1 MSQSRDQVPRFD
13 ADMDRRYRA
22 ALARARS
29 DRSVVGVDVGFVY
42 DRHGTT
48 TGAIDVRVHRR
59 ASGVASPVV
68 TISSSH
74 QPAPRSAMNRD
85 YSSSVRPGARI
96 ANLDRSV
103 GTLGLV
109 VYDERTNERLIM
121 SSAHVLGTPQ
131 SSRDELVHL
140 VPAGT
145 ERPHA
150 LARCSRAVNSVI
162 GDAAVAEPLAEVE
175 IDVAQRN
182 GTIIVHAAFPQ
193 LGDIVEKIGAAT
205 GRTCGV
211 VDGLGHYFLSGDTD
225 GMLGFRIVRGVP
237 NGTRDIAQA
246 GDSGAAWYRL
256 EDHVGVGL
264 HVGGDQSIE
273 DESLQPA
280 IACYLP
286 VVLDAL
292 AVTLLPNDQRR

>member
-1 MSQSRDQVPRFD
+1 MSQSGVQVPRFD
-13 ADMDRRYRA
+13 AEMDRHYQA
-22 ALARARS
+22 ALARSCS
-29 DRSVVGVDVGFVY
+29 DPSVVGVDVGFVY
-42 DRHGTT
+42 DRHGTM

-59 ASGVASPVV
+59 ASGVASPIA
-68 TISSSH
+68 TISSPR
-74 QPAPRSAMNRD
+74 QPVPRSAMNRD
-85 YSSSVRPGARI
+85 HSSAVRPGARI
-96 ANLDRSV
+96 ANLDYTV
-103 GTLGLV
+103 GTFGLV
-109 VYDERTNERLIM
+109 VYDARTNERLIM

-131 SSRDELVHL
+131 GSRDELVHL
-140 VPAGT
+140 VPGGT
-145 ERPHA
+145 ERPRA
-150 LARCSRAVNSVI
+150 LARCLRAVNSVM

-175 IDVAQRN
+175 IDIAQRN
-182 GTIIVHAAFPQ
+182 GTIITRAAFPQ

-205 GRTCGV
+205 GRTRGV
-211 VDGLGHYFLSGDTD
+211 VDGLGRYFLSGDSD

-237 NGTRDIAQA
+237 NGTRDVAQP

-292 AVTLLPNDQRR
+292 AVTPVPNDQRR